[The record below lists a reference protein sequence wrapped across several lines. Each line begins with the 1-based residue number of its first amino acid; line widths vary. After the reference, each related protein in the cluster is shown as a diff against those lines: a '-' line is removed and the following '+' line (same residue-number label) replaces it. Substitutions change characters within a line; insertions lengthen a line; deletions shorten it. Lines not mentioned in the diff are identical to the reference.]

1 MARIASDE
9 ITLTRLAE
17 PTAVRLYYAK
27 VTSVPPTPPALPSPN
42 PSTTL
47 PSAPWSIT
55 EPAYTGGDTS
65 TVYTTMVTSYGANYH
80 VCGERQLYSAYEA
93 AKAAWNKANGAVTEV
108 RVEFAVSSSNV
119 TPPTTGWTT
128 AKPNKVVGQF
138 IWTQTITTTGAG
150 SSVTYGPAL
159 LTGDKGDQ
167 GAQGVSVT
175 SITPYYRKL
184 VSSAS
189 APAIPTTMTPSG
201 WSATEPAW
209 EKDYV
214 LYKTERV
221 VLSNGSFQYTP
232 VSKVEAW
239 RAADKVQEDLANLQI
254 GGRNLVTKSVV
265 SVVGGTTQGYKYELS
280 RALSGTPGV
289 KVSGAIFE
297 AATEYVASFW
307 ARKISGEVDRIGG
320 HSSIGASATVF
331 RDGVDISNLYF
342 YWFSPKSGT
351 GLYDDLPHFYEVR
364 FKTQEQPSFG
374 TIGDKNWYIQ
384 PNRDAYG
391 PEYELELWGFQVE
404 RGNRATDWTPAP
416 EDVDAEIETVKDSA
430 LYESRVEYAVN
441 DSETTAPTSG
451 WSTAQPTRAPGS
463 FIWVRTVITYGS
475 GSTSTTAAALLTGN
489 TGSQGISFK
498 SLAVYYMLLD
508 RDELAPLTPT
518 KMDPTVDAPGWTMV
532 EPEWAENKN
541 MWRTMRVVTSNNM
554 FTWTPVSKVSTY
566 QAADTAMGEA
576 ATARH
581 YANMSLE
588 NVTVSATDPSTD
600 EYGHFEGRIW
610 MKVNDA
616 DEIINVVISDAGT
629 WKTFSILGGLIVVPG
644 KDGKPAFFADQNGVE
659 VNDLVAGALLATE
672 MVAGKFQTLEADITD
687 TLDWKDEFPADSPKI
702 LKRVKITADG
712 IVISND
718 QGAAAKSSMT
728 LTSTELKL
736 RADNTDIISLNAPLR
751 ESQTPLQYISK
762 SLTLSQY
769 QVQSPNG
776 APNVLSFIHVGS
788 RS

>member
-47 PSAPWSIT
+47 PSAPWSTT
-55 EPAYTGGDTS
+55 EPTYTGGDTS

-93 AKAAWNKANGAVTEV
+93 AKAAWNKAQGVKDAFDNLQIGGRNLIENSASVGTGGWAAPGIVATRTDGILIVQAAKGSGNWCSINGMSVRQRLDDIPVGSPVTFSVDIRSADSTTPPYFYFGEGSGWGGYKGLMGTLGTDWSRV
-108 RVEFAVSSSNV
+108 SVTNTKTAGATWVPHLGFGGNPGTYEFRNAKLEHGNKATNWTPAPEDIYTIVEFAVGSSNV
-119 TPPTTGWTT
+119 NPPAAGWST

-138 IWTQTITTTGAG
+138 IWTRTRSSNGTGPEVV
-150 SSVTYGPAL
+150 SGPAL
-159 LTGDKGDQ
+159 LTGDKGEQ
-167 GAQGVSVT
+167 GPQGNQGLQGVQG
-175 SITPYYRKL
+175 I
-184 VSSAS
+184 
-189 APAIPTTMTPSG
+189 
-201 WSATEPAW
+201 
-209 EKDYV
+209 
-214 LYKTERV
+214 
-221 VLSNGSFQYTP
+221 Q
-232 VSKVEAW
+232 
-239 RAADKVQEDLANLQI
+239 
-254 GGRNLVTKSVV
+254 
-265 SVVGGTTQGYKYELS
+265 GT
-280 RALSGTPGV
+280 
-289 KVSGAIFE
+289 
-297 AATEYVASFW
+297 
-307 ARKISGEVDRIGG
+307 
-320 HSSIGASATVF
+320 
-331 RDGVDISNLYF
+331 
-342 YWFSPKSGT
+342 
-351 GLYDDLPHFYEVR
+351 
-364 FKTQEQPSFG
+364 
-374 TIGDKNWYIQ
+374 
-384 PNRDAYG
+384 
-391 PEYELELWGFQVE
+391 
-404 RGNRATDWTPAP
+404 
-416 EDVDAEIETVKDSA
+416 
-430 LYESRVEYAVN
+430 
-441 DSETTAPTSG
+441 
-451 WSTAQPTRAPGS
+451 
-463 FIWVRTVITYGS
+463 
-475 GSTSTTAAALLTGN
+475 
-489 TGSQGISFK
+489 QGISFK
-498 SLAVYYMLLD
+498 SLTVYYMLLD

-541 MWRTMRVVTSNNM
+541 MWRTMRVVTSNDM

-576 ATARH
+576 ATARY

-600 EYGHFEGRIW
+600 EYGHYAGRIW
-610 MKVNDA
+610 MLVNDA
-616 DEIINVVISDAGT
+616 DEITNVYISDAGT
-629 WKTFSILGGLIVVPG
+629 WKIFSILGGLIVVPG
-644 KDGKPAFFADQNGVE
+644 ADGRPAFFADQNGVDVSE
-659 VNDLVAGALLATE
+659 MVAGAILATE

-718 QGAAAKSSMT
+718 QGDAAKSSMT

-751 ESQTPLQYISK
+751 ESQTPRQYISE

-776 APNVLSFIHVGS
+776 APNVLSFIHVGP